1 MKLVER
7 GEQMAAVPEEAPFMS
22 FEEAVRFLPGMTVAG
37 LRKELER
44 GSALGRELLP
54 FVVKLS
60 ERRRYFK
67 RTAFMDWLRLKSQ

>member
-1 MKLVER
+1 
-7 GEQMAAVPEEAPFMS
+7 MALEEVA
-22 FEEAVRFLPGMTVAG
+22 ELLHLTVAG

-44 GSALGRELLP
+44 GSELGRELLP

-67 RTAFMDWLRLKSQ
+67 RAQFVDWLRTKSQ